1 MNPNPKDSGD
11 KTMHTVVLSRAGMVL
26 ASFAWLMPPTVRAT
40 ELPPLP
46 QTVTSFGAAVTGD
59 ALYLYGGHTGRAHHY
74 YHEGQADTLWRLD
87 LKQPNAWEAL
97 NEGPG
102 LQGLAMVA
110 HGGKLYRIGGFTA
123 RNPEDQDADLWS
135 QAAVACYDPAV
146 GRWQDLTPLPEPR
159 SSFDAA
165 VLDDKVY
172 VIGGWRI
179 AGGRD
184 ATWHKTAW
192 TMDLSADSPSWQA
205 LPEPCS
211 PERGIPPSGNG
222 SYGQIRH
229 LFFER
234 RFTPVQWQR
243 HCVLPSV
250 FRRPRSGWG
259 GRGSGPAAAGAGV
272 DGLGRFPA
280 EPVGRRQ
287 FVAPVAGRV
296 GKPRL
301 ADVAGDRPDGAGSGG
316 DRVQPAPGGRA
327 ARRMVG
333 VGAGSRPHAAGAHA
347 GGGDAVLAAGLV
359 GTGRRCSAGS
369 GRTTGGVGLRLL
381 LTTALRQ
388 RWRSRS
394 AAWRR
399 PSVRFGNVVLAC
411 MFVPLLPL
419 PLPGMQLVIEPLDG
433 ASRVTLILVGV
444 AAAAFFLWGLRCGPS
459 FARHRPKS
467 GILFGSWKRVESE
480 LS

>member
-205 LPEPCS
+205 LPEP
-211 PERGIPPSGNG
+211 P
-222 SYGQIRH
+222 
-229 LFFER
+229 FER
-234 RFTPVQWQR
+234 RALAVAAFDGKMFAIGGMQR
-243 HCVLPSV
+243 EGGPTTRVDIYDPADGRWSQGPSLQGE
-250 FRRPRSGWG
+250 PM
-259 GRGSGPAAAGAGV
+259 
-272 DGLGRFPA
+272 DGFGCSAFA
-280 EPVGRRQ
+280 
-287 FVAPVAGRV
+287 V
-296 GKPRL
+296 GKHLYVTTSKGNLQRL
-301 ADVAGDRPDGAGSGG
+301 AGD
-316 DRVQPAPGGRA
+316 GRSWETV
-327 ARRMVG
+327 RQLET
-333 VGAGSRPHAAGAHA
+333 SRFFH
-347 GGGDAVLAAGLV
+347 
-359 GTGRRCSAGS
+359 R
-369 GRTTGGVGLRLL
+369 
-381 LTTALRQ
+381 
-388 RWRSRS
+388 
-394 AAWRR
+394 
-399 PSVRFGNVVLAC
+399 
-411 MFVPLLPL
+411 LLPL
-419 PLPGMQLVIEPLDG
+419 PGDRLLSVGG
-433 ASRVTLILVGV
+433 ANMDEGKFEDLEIIV
-444 AAAAFFLWGLRCGPS
+444 P
-459 FARHRPKS
+459 
-467 GILFGSWKRVESE
+467 
-480 LS
+480 